1 MAIADRTTA
10 DPLQLAADFDRE
22 LDRRAG
28 PINRY
33 WDYYRGEAHVLY
45 ATVKFRQHFGRL
57 LSEISDNWC
66 SVVVDSAVERLAVTG
81 FRFGRDEDAD
91 EEAWDIWQAS
101 SLDADQVLAHEE
113 ASVSTLCYLLVEPPE
128 EGVRE
133 LPRIS
138 PLSPLEAITLNS
150 PEDARHRLAAY
161 RRWVDEDGIPQARLY
176 LPDRWL
182 VLVGGDP
189 SAAPA
194 PALGSDRRSREGE
207 YGHWVVADEYPNA
220 AGVVP
225 MVELVNKPHLGR
237 GGESDLEPIL
247 SKQDMINKFLTDA
260 VVNSE
265 FTAYAQRW
273 ATGIEITTGED
284 GRPIPPEQFVSGVS
298 QVWISEKEG
307 ARFGSI
313 PAGDGAIFVRQI
325 EMLVQHIAAQTRTP
339 PHYLTAG
346 LGQWPSADSL
356 RASEEGLV
364 QKCRRKILGFGESW
378 EEAMRIAFL
387 YLGDA
392 ERGRAHSL
400 ESIWASPQR
409 VSIAQVTD
417 AAVKAR
423 TSLGVPRR
431 ATWQMLGASPQE
443 IEEWEA
449 EAAREAAAEPEPEA
463 PAVPTPPAPP
473 TE

>member
-1 MAIADRTTA
+1 MAVADGIGL
-10 DPLQLAADFDRE
+10 DPIQLAADFDRE

-66 SVVVDSAVERLAVTG
+66 SVVVDSAVERLRVTG
-81 FRFGRDEDAD
+81 FRFGAD
-91 EEAWDIWQAS
+91 ENADDEAWDIWQAN

-113 ASVSTLCYLLVEPPE
+113 AGVSTLCYLLVEPPDE
-128 EGVRE
+128 RRDY
-133 LPRIS
+133 PRIS
-138 PLSPLEAITLNS
+138 PLSPLEAVTLNS
-150 PEDARHRLAAY
+150 PEDARDRVAAY
-161 RRWVDEDGIPQARLY
+161 RRWVDEDGVPQARLY
-176 LPDRWL
+176 LPDRWI
-182 VLVGGDP
+182 VLVGGDQGRTGAALGADSSP
-189 SAAPA
+189 SARF
-194 PALGSDRRSREGE
+194 GT
-207 YGHWVVADEYPNA
+207 WQVADEYPNA

-225 MVELVNKPHLGR
+225 MVEMVNKPHLGR
-237 GGESDLEPIL
+237 GGESDLDPIL
-247 SKQDMINKFLTDA
+247 SKQDMVNKLATDMI
-260 VVNSE
+260 VNSE

-273 ATGIEITTGED
+273 ATGIQLASDDEGH
-284 GRPIPPEQFVSGVS
+284 PIPPEQFLADVSR
-298 QVWISEKEG
+298 VWFNENPEG
-307 ARFGSI
+307 RFGALPS
-313 PAGDGAIFVRQI
+313 GDGSVFVRQI

-364 QKCRRKILGFGESW
+364 QKCRRKALGFGESW
-378 EEAMRIAFL
+378 EEAMRVGFL

-392 ERGRAHSL
+392 ERGRAHRL
-400 ESIWASPQR
+400 EVLWADPQR
-409 VSIAQVTD
+409 VSIAQITD

-423 TSLGVPRR
+423 TSLQVPRR
-431 ATWQMLGASPQE
+431 ATWRMLGASPQE

-449 EAAREAAAEPEPEA
+449 ELAEEPPEPEA
-463 PAVPTPPAPP
+463 TAPSSASLPGPP
-473 TE
+473 TET